1 MRRGSPLTIPN
12 REVKPAS
19 ADDTAFPWE
28 SRSPPSLGP
37 PQNAGGLF
45 FAINSYP
52 SFYKGFIV
60 SYMGITQLEELLTI
74 SILPMMK
81 NTPTFRLLIF
91 VMFLFL
97 GMWVQAQER
106 IALIQE
112 PLVILIDPADGSV
125 VDPSF
130 IDLTPLSQGTPK
142 GLIQV
147 GEEIWITDQIEDR
160 IDRFDLNGNYLSTI
174 SGGMDNIKGLALV
187 NNSEIWVTNAGTNN
201 GAPGDSMIRF
211 DTAGTNLGFIDTEPD
226 SSFDIIDT
234 GTDVLISYINAG
246 SRVERR
252 DYSGNFIENVVAA
265 GVVSFIQQ
273 IEVNTDNNTLYAAV
287 FSTAGANDPGLY
299 EFDIDSGNILN
310 YWDVGS
316 LRGVA
321 RLDNG
326 NVLFSSG
333 AGVNILDPT
342 SGVVTPV
349 NGTASQYFGR
359 LDLSPCTTPPT
370 PTGDANQSLPE
381 GSTIEDIVVDP
392 TTVTWFATL
401 TDAMNNT
408 NPLAP
413 GTVLVDGA
421 TYYAVNIVDDCL
433 SEPLAVTITLVLGIS
448 DFAENGIAVYPNPVT
463 GRLTIVAEES
473 IISVRVYDILGN
485 LVLESKAAAS
495 TYQLDVSGL
504 SNGVYLL
511 QLQKGEQILTG
522 KLIKE

>member
-1 MRRGSPLTIPN
+1 
-12 REVKPAS
+12 
-19 ADDTAFPWE
+19 
-28 SRSPPSLGP
+28 
-37 PQNAGGLF
+37 
-45 FAINSYP
+45 
-52 SFYKGFIV
+52 
-60 SYMGITQLEELLTI
+60 MGITQLEELLTI

>member
-1 MRRGSPLTIPN
+1 
-12 REVKPAS
+12 
-19 ADDTAFPWE
+19 
-28 SRSPPSLGP
+28 
-37 PQNAGGLF
+37 
-45 FAINSYP
+45 
-52 SFYKGFIV
+52 
-60 SYMGITQLEELLTI
+60 MGITQLEELLTI

-333 AGVNILDPT
+333 ANVNILDPT

-359 LDLSPCTTPPT
+359 LDLSP
-370 PTGDANQSLPE
+370 
-381 GSTIEDIVVDP
+381 
-392 TTVTWFATL
+392 
-401 TDAMNNT
+401 
-408 NPLAP
+408 
-413 GTVLVDGA
+413 
-421 TYYAVNIVDDCL
+421 
-433 SEPLAVTITLVLGIS
+433 
-448 DFAENGIAVYPNPVT
+448 
-463 GRLTIVAEES
+463 
-473 IISVRVYDILGN
+473 
-485 LVLESKAAAS
+485 
-495 TYQLDVSGL
+495 
-504 SNGVYLL
+504 
-511 QLQKGEQILTG
+511 
-522 KLIKE
+522 